1 MPEES
6 GEDVADSKRT
16 PRPIFSAFSCH
27 IFPSDAYSIGVKRE
41 DSTRVV
47 TIDWQNVRGNKFA
60 GDEARQASD
69 FAEVLWNMGLKPDE
83 AYEMFKDDNL
93 PVGKRLY
100 FAEKI
105 SFDKATLMLLLDTDE
120 RIRGVIDARLR
131 EERLVPRVVLL
142 WDRVWD
148 VL

>member
-1 MPEES
+1 MKIEER
-6 GEDVADSKRT
+6 A
-16 PRPIFSAFSCH
+16 
-27 IFPSDAYSIGVKRE
+27 
-41 DSTRVV
+41 V
-47 TIDWQNVRGNKFA
+47 TIDWQNVRGNKFT
-60 GDEARQASD
+60 GPEARMASD

-131 EERLVPRVVLL
+131 EERLVQDGGLVINTSR
-142 WDRVWD
+142 RHA
-148 VL
+148 